1 MNLRQ
6 KLFLILTDLN
16 INIDNNLSN
25 TESEYDK
32 CQICG
37 METPYKKADNINVR
51 KYYIEG
57 AGQLC
62 ECCYKDVYS
71 PKKIRKK

>member
-16 INIDNNLSN
+16 INTENKK
-25 TESEYDK
+25 ESEYDK

-37 METPYKKADNINVR
+37 METPYKKTDNINVR